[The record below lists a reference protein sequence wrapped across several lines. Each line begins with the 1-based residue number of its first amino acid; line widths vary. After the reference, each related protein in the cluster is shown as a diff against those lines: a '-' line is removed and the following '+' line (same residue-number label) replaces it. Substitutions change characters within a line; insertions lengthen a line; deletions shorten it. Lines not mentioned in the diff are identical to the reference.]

1 MKRWSFLL
9 LFLITLT
16 GITAPLLMGADP
28 ETEVAPPFSKPSWM
42 GREAAPTLTIL
53 LDNDTLQ
60 KRISW
65 NYEKPRHFKVQGR
78 IQFSG
83 TPREASLIWE
93 TPEKRYILE
102 DLSGYYD
109 IIIDLDARDIT
120 FKLHMS
126 IPPFENALDTLFPS
140 KGEYGLIV
148 SSDVAVQSMAL
159 QLEIEGD
166 KYGLL
171 GTDQRGRDVFSL
183 FLLGIRVSLI
193 IGISATLIASFI
205 GLSMG
210 LMSGYLGGL
219 TDALI
224 MRGVDVLLSIP
235 ILPILMA
242 LAAVWGKGLWQLVLI
257 LSLFSWMGTART
269 VRAMTLSLRESCYI
283 EGLRGLGAGPAYI
296 LYRHLL
302 PETLPLLL
310 ANIALGV
317 PGAILAEASISFL
330 GLSDPRVISWG
341 RMLHEAHSFGAFSN
355 GAWWLLIP
363 PGFGI
368 ALLCLIF
375 LDIGKYLEELVDPR
389 LKGEQPE

>member
-9 LFLITLT
+9 LILITLT
-16 GITAPLLMGADP
+16 GILWPIYQEPDP
-28 ETEVAPPFSKPSWM
+28 DREVAPPFSKPSWL
-42 GREAAPTLTIL
+42 GDGAAPTLNID
-53 LDNDTLQ
+53 LDKDHVQ
-60 KRISW
+60 KQFEW
-65 NYEKPRHFKVQGR
+65 NFEKPKHFIVKGR
-78 IQFSG
+78 VRFEG
-83 TPREASLIWE
+83 TPKNAFLVWK
-93 TPEKRYILE
+93 TPEKEYVLE

-109 IIIDLDARDIT
+109 IIVDLDARDIT
-120 FKLHMS
+120 FKVNLG
-126 IPPFENALDTLFPS
+126 IKPFENALNILFPS
-140 KGEYGLIV
+140 KGEYQILLR
-148 SSDVAVQSMAL
+148 SDIPMASTDL
-159 QLEIEGD
+159 TLRLEGG

-171 GTDQRGRDVFSL
+171 GTDQRGRDVLSL
-183 FLLGIRVSLI
+183 FLTGIRVSLI
-193 IGISATLIASFI
+193 IGVSATLIASLI
-205 GLSMG
+205 GLSLGMI
-210 LMSGYLGGL
+210 SGYMGGI

-242 LAAVWGKGLWQLVLI
+242 LAAIWGKGLWQLVLI

-269 VRAMTLSLRESCYI
+269 VRSMTLSLRESCYI
-283 EGLRGLGAGPAYI
+283 EGLKALGARSSYI
-296 LYRHLL
+296 IFRHLL

-389 LKGEQPE
+389 LRGGDKS

>member
-1 MKRWSFLL
+1 M
-9 LFLITLT
+9 
-16 GITAPLLMGADP
+16 
-28 ETEVAPPFSKPSWM
+28 EVAPPFSKPSWL
-42 GREAAPTLTIL
+42 GKETSPTLTVL
-53 LDNDTLQ
+53 LDNETLQ
-60 KRISW
+60 KRIDW
-65 NYEKPRHFKVQGR
+65 HYEKPRHYKIKGR

-83 TPREASLIWE
+83 TPQEASLIWE
-93 TPEKRYILE
+93 TPEKQYILE

-109 IIIDLDARDIT
+109 IIINLDARDIT
-120 FKLHMS
+120 FKLNLG
-126 IPPFENALDTLFPS
+126 ILPFENAIDTLFPS
-140 KGEYGLIV
+140 KGDYGLLLI
-148 SSDVAVQSMAL
+148 SDVPVGSME
-159 QLEIEGD
+159 LELKLEGD

-210 LMSGYLGGL
+210 LVSGYLGGL

-283 EGLRGLGAGPAYI
+283 EGLKGLGASPLYI

-389 LKGEQPE
+389 LKGEKLE